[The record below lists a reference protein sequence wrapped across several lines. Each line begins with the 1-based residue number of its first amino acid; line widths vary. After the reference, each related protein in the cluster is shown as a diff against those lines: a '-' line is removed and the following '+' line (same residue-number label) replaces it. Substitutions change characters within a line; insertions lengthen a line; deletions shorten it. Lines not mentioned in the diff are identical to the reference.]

1 MKIVEFF
8 KHISALAQL
17 FLVIITIVYLWQT
30 LLWVSIGWI
39 AAIAISLICE
49 LIKFIKNEEWLL

>member
-17 FLVIITIVYLWQT
+17 VLVIITIVYLWQT

-39 AAIAISLICE
+39 AAIVISLICE
-49 LIKFIKNEEWLL
+49 LIKLNKGEE

>member
-17 FLVIITIVYLWQT
+17 VLVIITIVYLWQT

-39 AAIAISLICE
+39 AAIAMSLICE
-49 LIKFIKNEEWLL
+49 LIKLNKDEE